1 MWQALSTWLAGLSV
15 DDFNKVVL
23 AVVALVAL
31 FLGPWMQWRIAKR
44 QVQMQSETAK
54 LQIETQSRIAT
65 RQIADNIST
74 KRQNWID
81 ELRKDAAEF
90 LTVVGRI
97 QELKRPRVEQLIAMT
112 EIAGDFKERLA
123 AEMRAKELVWC
134 PRNNWRF
141 DFLAVAAGEWTVCT
155 GTPRVCN
162 TGPQPTAGTYSMSIP
177 RSRFPPAAASRC
189 SCAKPPPS
197 LPRRVR
203 STAARDSRRITPT
216 PGSHS
221 RPGHCSKGQVRDSRR
236 VDLPRT
242 SHLAPI

>member
-1 MWQALSTWLAGLSV
+1 MWEALSTWLSALTV
-15 DDFNKVVL
+15 DDFNKAVL

-123 AEMRAKELVWC
+123 AEMRAKEL
-134 PRNNWRF
+134 
-141 DFLAVAAGEWTVCT
+141 
-155 GTPRVCN
+155 GT
-162 TGPQPTAGTYSMSIP
+162 
-177 RSRFPPAAASRC
+177 
-189 SCAKPPPS
+189 
-197 LPRRVR
+197 
-203 STAARDSRRITPT
+203 RITLRLNPNEDEHNRLIELI
-216 PGSHS
+216 GAMA
-221 RPGHCSKGQVRDSRR
+221 SKGYALNQKYKPEEEQIIAQEFNEASNAVVRHLQRILKHEWER
-236 VDLPRT
+236 VKKGDV
-242 SHLAPI
+242 

>member
-1 MWQALSTWLAGLSV
+1 MWQALSTWLSALTV

-23 AVVALVAL
+23 AIVALVAL

-44 QVQMQSETAK
+44 QVKMQVETAK

-97 QELKRPRVEQLIAMT
+97 QELKRPRVEQFIAMT

-123 AEMRAKELVWC
+123 AEMRAKEL
-134 PRNNWRF
+134 
-141 DFLAVAAGEWTVCT
+141 
-155 GTPRVCN
+155 GT
-162 TGPQPTAGTYSMSIP
+162 
-177 RSRFPPAAASRC
+177 
-189 SCAKPPPS
+189 
-197 LPRRVR
+197 
-203 STAARDSRRITPT
+203 RITLRLNPNENEHNRLVELI
-216 PGSHS
+216 GAMAL
-221 RPGHCSKGQVRDSRR
+221 KGYVLNQQYKPEEEKIIAQEFNEASNAVVRHLQLILKHEWER
-236 VDLPRT
+236 VKKGDV
-242 SHLAPI
+242 

>member
-1 MWQALSTWLAGLSV
+1 MWQALSAWLAALTV

-97 QELKRPRVEQLIAMT
+97 QELKRPRVEQLIAVT
-112 EIAGDFKERLA
+112 EIVGDFKERL
-123 AEMRAKELVWC
+123 
-134 PRNNWRF
+134 
-141 DFLAVAAGEWTVCT
+141 
-155 GTPRVCN
+155 
-162 TGPQPTAGTYSMSIP
+162 
-177 RSRFPPAAASRC
+177 
-189 SCAKPPPS
+189 
-197 LPRRVR
+197 
-203 STAARDSRRITPT
+203 
-216 PGSHS
+216 
-221 RPGHCSKGQVRDSRR
+221 
-236 VDLPRT
+236 
-242 SHLAPI
+242 

>member
-1 MWQALSTWLAGLSV
+1 MWQALSTWLTALTV

-44 QVQMQSETAK
+44 QVQMQAETAK

-97 QELKRPRVEQLIAMT
+97 QELKRPRIEVSVRESPSSAYWCVGLFQLRWFHVNRPPSRVGPSPYWSANLLVL
-112 EIAGDFKERLA
+112 GRL
-123 AEMRAKELVWC
+123 RC
-134 PRNNWRF
+134 INR
-141 DFLAVAAGEWTVCT
+141 
-155 GTPRVCN
+155 
-162 TGPQPTAGTYSMSIP
+162 
-177 RSRFPPAAASRC
+177 RC
-189 SCAKPPPS
+189 SF
-197 LPRRVR
+197 LLVHGLILRF
-203 STAARDSRRITPT
+203 TW
-216 PGSHS
+216 G
-221 RPGHCSKGQVRDSRR
+221 
-236 VDLPRT
+236 
-242 SHLAPI
+242 